1 MEAFSVI
8 IHLSSDFPHSSI
20 WRDGPVV
27 RICGKSGQSLNSGA
41 ILKKGVKVK
50 ILVTGGAGFI
60 GSNVVDA
67 YIDAGHDVVIVD
79 NLYSGKWE
87 NINSKAKF
95 YLMDIRADEF
105 MKVLEKE
112 KPDVINHHAA
122 QISVP
127 ASVED
132 PRFDTD
138 VNVQGFVN
146 ILECARQAGT
156 KKIIFIS
163 SGGAIYGE
171 ATEYPTSED
180 YPPQPLSPY
189 AIAKSVSEDYLAFY
203 NHQYGMDYTVLRYAN
218 VYGPRQVPHG
228 EAGVVAIFMDR
239 LINSQP
245 CTLFHFED
253 QPDGM
258 VRDYVFVGDIVKA
271 NLRAL
276 EAGSS
281 RAFNIGTG
289 VETRTRR
296 LFDEIFR
303 AVSSKVDIPEE
314 LSMPASQAARGGDLT
329 QSCLKIERAAREL
342 GWKPETDLAHGL
354 EKTLEWRLSR

>member
-1 MEAFSVI
+1 M
-8 IHLSSDFPHSSI
+8 
-20 WRDGPVV
+20 
-27 RICGKSGQSLNSGA
+27 
-41 ILKKGVKVK
+41 K

-67 YIDAGHDVVIVD
+67 YIEAGHDVVIVD

-87 NINSKAKF
+87 NINPEAKF
-95 YLMDIRADEF
+95 YLMDIRAAEF
-105 MKVLEKE
+105 QEVLYRE

-132 PRFDTD
+132 PRFDTS

-146 ILECARQAGT
+146 VLECARSAGIR
-156 KKIIFIS
+156 KVIFIS

-171 ATEYPTSED
+171 ATEYPTSEE

-239 LINSQP
+239 LINSEP
-245 CTLFHFED
+245 CTLFHF
-253 QPDGM
+253 PDEPGGM
-258 VRDYVFVGDIVKA
+258 IRDYVFVGDIVKA

-276 EAGSS
+276 EAGSG

-289 VETRTRR
+289 KETRTRQ

-303 AVSSKVDIPEE
+303 VVSAKVDIPAE
-314 LSMPASQAARGGDLT
+314 LAEPITKAARGGDLT
-329 QSCLKIERAAREL
+329 QSCLRIERAAKEL
-342 GWKPETDLAHGL
+342 GWKPETDLPAGL
-354 EKTLEWRLSR
+354 EKTLEWRLGK